1 MFRYVQF
8 FRTAAIGC
16 RESRFYVPQ
25 TPALAALAAIVALTA
40 IGCGNSGRP
49 ALGQV
54 HGRVTLDGKPL
65 VRVGVIFTPI
75 DVGGRDAV
83 GLTDDNGEYVLKYIR
98 DDMGCAVGRNR
109 VKITK
114 QLNRDPDS
122 ETVPLKYNRPTTLE
136 REVKSGDNEFDF
148 ELTSK

>member
-98 DDMGCAVGRNR
+98 DDMGCKLVGRNR

-114 QLNRDPDS
+114 QPNRDPDS
-122 ETVPLKYNRPTTLE
+122 ENRAAKVQPTNNPRT
-136 REVKSGDNEFDF
+136 RGQVGR
-148 ELTSK
+148 